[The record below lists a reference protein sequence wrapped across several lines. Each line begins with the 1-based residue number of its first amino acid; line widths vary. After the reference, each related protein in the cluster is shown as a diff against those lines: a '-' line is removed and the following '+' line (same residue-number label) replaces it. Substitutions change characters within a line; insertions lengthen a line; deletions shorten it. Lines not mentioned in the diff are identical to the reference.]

1 MVAFR
6 ASASVTCNS
15 LATSSIMTA
24 AGAAGP
30 DIGTLA
36 FNGTFMGLRLSA
48 YHFGGDRAV

>member
-1 MVAFR
+1 
-6 ASASVTCNS
+6 
-15 LATSSIMTA
+15 MTA